1 MLDIAGSRACQS
13 LYLDSVGCIGIQHV
27 VSGILHVCSFQAKV
41 LFDTS
46 TTHSFVSLLP

>member
-1 MLDIAGSRACQS
+1 MLDIAGSRACF
-13 LYLDSVGCIGIQHV
+13 YLDSVGCIGIQHV